1 MKTSLKTR
9 TVALVASILVTT
21 TTAHLIASYALPK
34 QPNTLL
40 ALVTPRCCVCCA
52 SHSNRP

>member
-1 MKTSLKTR
+1 MKTSLKIR
-9 TVALVASILVTT
+9 TAALVGSILVTT

-40 ALVTPRCCVCCA
+40 ACVTPR
-52 SHSNRP
+52 R